1 MFLCFLEKKEENSG
15 GGPGHSV
22 LCPLFLS
29 SSAPPLPSKKK
40 KKNLLEE
47 DWVTSLILKAMCSR
61 SEHNYPS
68 HWQKITGKG
77 GWTNTVHLEKKKK
90 KKVSN

>member
-15 GGPGHSV
+15 GCPGHSV

-29 SSAPPLPSKKK
+29 SSAPPLPSKK

-77 GWTNTVHLEKKKK
+77 GWTNTAHLEKKKK
-90 KKVSN
+90 VSN